1 MKKLLVVLLAE
12 ERLPGN
18 SRGAAKASSD
28 LIAYKRINDLPPS
41 REIIIQ
47 VDQKNEAILLPIYG
61 TMVPFYMATVKTIL
75 SQQEVSF
82 CSKDSRNI
90 SEVVQLIKTLRW
102 NVMARE
108 SERAERATLMNR

>member
-1 MKKLLVVLLAE
+1 MKKLLVVLLVE

-47 VDQKNEAILLPIYG
+47 VDQKNEAIILPIYG
-61 TMVPFYMATVKTIL
+61 TMVPFYVATVKTIL
-75 SQQEVSF
+75 SQQDTNCNCYIRIIF
-82 CSKDSRNI
+82 NI
-90 SEVVQLIKTLRW
+90 LSTPFTPVDANVVK
-102 NVMARE
+102 N
-108 SERAERATLMNR
+108 